1 MSESNHYMLMCLF
14 STELSWVMHHLICL
28 YVYFVL
34 CIDIFFHQK
43 VKGSKDTLNWPVWSK
58 NFLLTMCG
66 HILQIDS
73 VLVSSGLCTDIPH
86 PAVTYRKQRHF
97 ANYQLSSRT
106 KNKLFLELKTNCFY
120 CFIFTKKWS
129 GFFCNFYSFSRCKGI
144 QESFSLKTLL
154 SEQSKGIKRPLNVT
168 SWVRGIRL
176 WKAIIY
182 VLFSGN
188 L

>member
-43 VKGSKDTLNWPVWSK
+43 VKGSKNPLNWPVWSK
-58 NFLLTMCG
+58 NFLLAMYG

-106 KNKLFLELKTNCFY
+106 KNKLF
-120 CFIFTKKWS
+120 FTVS
-129 GFFCNFYSFSRCKGI
+129 FSQRSDQGFFAIFIASLVVKGFKNPFHSRHCS
-144 QESFSLKTLL
+144 QNNQRAS
-154 SEQSKGIKRPLNVT
+154 
-168 SWVRGIRL
+168 RGP
-176 WKAIIY
+176 
-182 VLFSGN
+182 
-188 L
+188 